1 MAWRQGRRVIKVE
14 CKTRLDTMQAAGW
27 VKQVIDTDKPKR
39 VFNFGSAPFE
49 PAPRD
54 AHGRPSGG
62 PANRRAEMWMK
73 SKDWLADPGGAQIP
87 DSDAL
92 QADACGPGYGYDSN
106 TRLLL
111 EKKDDMRRRGAA
123 SPDQWDAVA
132 LTFAEPVADRLAHW
146 SRRLVY
152 PDLGVV

>member
-1 MAWRQGRRVIKVE
+1 
-14 CKTRLDTMQAAGW
+14 
-27 VKQVIDTDKPKR
+27 
-39 VFNFGSAPFE
+39 
-49 PAPRD
+49 
-54 AHGRPSGG
+54 
-62 PANRRAEMWMK
+62 MWMK
-73 SKDWLADPGGAQIP
+73 SKDWLADPAGAQIP

-132 LTFAEPVADRLAHW
+132 LTFAEPVADRFPHW

-152 PDLGVV
+152 PDLGLV

>member
-1 MAWRQGRRVIKVE
+1 VRDI
-14 CKTRLDTMQAAGW
+14 
-27 VKQVIDTDKPKR
+27 
-39 VFNFGSAPFE
+39 NFGSAPFE

-62 PANRRAEMWMK
+62 AANRRAEMWMK
-73 SKDWLADPGGAQIP
+73 SKDWLADPAGAQIP

-92 QADACGPGYGYDSN
+92 QADACGPGYGYDSH

-123 SPDQWDAVA
+123 SPDQW
-132 LTFAEPVADRLAHW
+132 
-146 SRRLVY
+146 
-152 PDLGVV
+152 

>member
-1 MAWRQGRRVIKVE
+1 
-14 CKTRLDTMQAAGW
+14 
-27 VKQVIDTDKPKR
+27 
-39 VFNFGSAPFE
+39 
-49 PAPRD
+49 
-54 AHGRPSGG
+54 
-62 PANRRAEMWMK
+62 MWMK
-73 SKDWLADPGGAQIP
+73 SKDWLADPAGAQIP

-132 LTFAEPVADRLAHW
+132 LTFAEPVADRFARW

-152 PDLGVV
+152 PDLGLV